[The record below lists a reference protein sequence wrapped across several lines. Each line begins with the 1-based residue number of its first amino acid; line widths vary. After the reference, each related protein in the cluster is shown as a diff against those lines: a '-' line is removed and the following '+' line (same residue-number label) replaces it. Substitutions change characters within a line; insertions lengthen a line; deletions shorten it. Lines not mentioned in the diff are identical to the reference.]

1 MTEPLNEVFQE
12 KVVIFENKEMGAQ
25 YTSLHHIDNESGV
38 ISKVDV
44 DSKSQYLSEYI
55 EHLMKDIQDKPTKR
69 VFKFRSGGTTEIRAA
84 IGNFVLR
91 DYSAVDT
98 NAKRLLAVEQKTNE
112 KIKNLKANVQKG
124 SLFQTVINVDDNY
137 KMVIIAKAEH
147 NDFLDAQ
154 DFILHMGLPWK
165 KKVFKS
171 FLAAIDNT
179 GKIIKVIVA
188 DTNTKISEYWWSDF
202 FELDEVRTDRFNT
215 KLYLEALDKK
225 ILDLIKKKFPAD
237 HTILRSSAIG
247 HFRSQDD
254 LDHLEFYNAIFK
266 NYPPV
271 DEKFPIDKIRKSV
284 LSLPEDYGVDSQFR
298 IEKDEVKGR
307 ISSKI
312 PLFEGVEL
320 VYNGGADLDNIEAG
334 KNKEGDKYILIKT
347 EEGYNR
353 FKK

>member
-1 MTEPLNEVFQE
+1 MTVTNELPIE
-12 KVVIFENKEMGAQ
+12 KAKVFENTEMGAQ
-25 YTSLHHIDNESGV
+25 YTSLHHIDNDTGK

-44 DSKSQYLSEYI
+44 DSKSKHLAEYI
-55 EHLMKDIQDKPTKR
+55 GHLMKDIQDKPTKR
-69 VFKFRSGGTTEIRAA
+69 VFEFRSDNTEVKGAIDRFIR
-84 IGNFVLR
+84 G
-91 DYSAVDT
+91 DYSSVDT
-98 NAKRLLAVEQKTNE
+98 NAERLLDEEQKIKE
-112 KIKNLKANVQKG
+112 KIKHLKGDVQKG
-124 SLFQTVINVDDNY
+124 SLFQTVINVDENH

-147 NDFLDAQ
+147 NDFLDAE

-179 GKIIKVIVA
+179 GKIINVIVA
-188 DTNTKISEYWWSDF
+188 DTNTKISDYWWSGF
-202 FELDEVRTDRFNT
+202 FELKEVRTDRFNT
-215 KLYLEALDKK
+215 KNYLEALDKK
-225 ILDLIKKKFPAD
+225 ILDTIRKKFKAD

-254 LDHLEFYNAIFK
+254 LDHIEFYNAIFK
-266 NYPPV
+266 NYPPIDV
-271 DEKFPIDKIRKSV
+271 DFPIDDIRKLV
-284 LSLPEDYGVDSQFR
+284 LNLPGKYDVDSQFR

-312 PLFEGVEL
+312 PLYEGVEL
-320 VYNGGADLDNIEAG
+320 VYNGGADLDNIEAR

-353 FKK
+353 FKR

>member
-1 MTEPLNEVFQE
+1 MTVINSEVKQD
-12 KVVIFENKEMGAQ
+12 KTIIFENSEMGAQ
-25 YTSLHHIDNESGV
+25 YTSLHHIDNDSGV
-38 ISKVDV
+38 ISKIDV
-44 DSKSQYLSEYI
+44 DSKSEHLSEYI
-55 EHLMKDIQDKPTKR
+55 EHLMEDIQDKPTKR
-69 VFKFRSGGTTEIRAA
+69 IFKFRGDGTTEVNASID
-84 IGNFVLR
+84 NFILG

-98 NAKRLLAVEQKTNE
+98 NAKRLLAVEQKTNV

-124 SLFQTVINVDDNY
+124 SLFQTVINVDENH

-147 NDFLDAQ
+147 NDFLDAK

-188 DTNTKISEYWWSDF
+188 DTNTKISEYWWCDF
-202 FELDEVRTDRFNT
+202 FELEEVRTDRYNT
-215 KLYLEALDKK
+215 KNYLEALDKK
-225 ILDLIKKKFPAD
+225 ILDPIKKKFQSD
-237 HTILRSSAIG
+237 HTILRSSALG

-254 LDHLEFYNAIFK
+254 LDHMEFYNAIFE

-271 DEKFPIDKIRKSV
+271 DDKLPIDEIRKSV
-284 LSLPEDYGVDSQFR
+284 FNLPEKYGVDSQFK

-312 PLFEGVEL
+312 PLYEGVEL
-320 VYNGGADLDNIEAG
+320 VYNGGADLDNIKADI
-334 KNKEGDKYILIKT
+334 NKEGDKYILIKT

-353 FKK
+353 FKR